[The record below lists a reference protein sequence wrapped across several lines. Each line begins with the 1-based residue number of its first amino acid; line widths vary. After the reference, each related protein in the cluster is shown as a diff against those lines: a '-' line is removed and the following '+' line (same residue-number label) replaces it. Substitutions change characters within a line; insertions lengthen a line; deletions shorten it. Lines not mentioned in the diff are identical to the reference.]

1 MNKKKNI
8 KKMKD
13 QENSEHEKNIER
25 LSIRKTLKHKNKI
38 ESKLWEKSELKEDY
52 ESKKHP
58 R

>member
-25 LSIRKTLKHKNKI
+25 LSIRKTLKQKNKI
-38 ESKLWEKSELKEDY
+38 ESKIWEKSELKKDY
-52 ESKKHP
+52 ESKKYP
-58 R
+58 S

>member
-25 LSIRKTLKHKNKI
+25 LSIRKTLKQKNKI
-38 ESKLWEKSELKEDY
+38 ESKIWEKSELKEDY
-52 ESKKHP
+52 ESKKYP
-58 R
+58 S

>member
-25 LSIRKTLKHKNKI
+25 LNIRKTLKQKNKI
-38 ESKLWEKSELKEDY
+38 ESKIWEKSELKEDY
-52 ESKKHP
+52 ESKKYP
-58 R
+58 S